1 MDGSDLSGHEP
12 TYGID
17 FIRDSHTLTSATRTR
32 FFHRHS
38 KSPPLLPLVL
48 LLLASCFSFFL
59 CHKLFIFQVT
69 VDIMKIAALN
79 LLLASI
85 FVPLTGAFS
94 PCSPRQQ
101 VGGAGVVMR
110 HNNRLSMSTESSST
124 ETSTKAT
131 TPLSTPK
138 DTTDDLII
146 PLSLEEMVKESAN
159 AMKDAYEMGKT
170 RQMVRILLPRSSDND
185 QLLLAI
191 ESDASIDTGD
201 VVLVRQE
208 IEDKASKFDGVSP
221 FARDKNP
228 IQLEAAATK

>member
-1 MDGSDLSGHEP
+1 MKLS
-12 TYGID
+12 
-17 FIRDSHTLTSATRTR
+17 L
-32 FFHRHS
+32 
-38 KSPPLLPLVL
+38 
-48 LLLASCFSFFL
+48 
-59 CHKLFIFQVT
+59 
-69 VDIMKIAALN
+69 LN

-85 FVPLTGAFS
+85 CARASLTGAFS
-94 PCSPRQQ
+94 PSSPRPQ
-101 VGGAGVVMR
+101 VGGAVLR

-124 ETSTKAT
+124 ETSVEAT

-170 RQMVRILLPRSSDND
+170 RQMVRILLPRSPDND

-201 VVLVRQE
+201 VVLVPPDETWQGGIMQLYRA
-208 IEDKASKFDGVSP
+208 AS
-221 FARDKNP
+221 
-228 IQLEAAATK
+228 IAAQAMLR